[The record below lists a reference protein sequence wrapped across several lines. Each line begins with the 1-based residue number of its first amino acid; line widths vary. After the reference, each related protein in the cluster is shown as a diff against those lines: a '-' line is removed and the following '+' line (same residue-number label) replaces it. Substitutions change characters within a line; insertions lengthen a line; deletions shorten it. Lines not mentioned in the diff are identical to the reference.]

1 MYLETNQANPMKKF
15 KFTIHGNNY
24 EVEIQGFEENIAK
37 VEVNGTI
44 YDVEVH
50 RELKTT
56 KTPTLV
62 RLENPPPSPKEQKI
76 PRQVTKTV
84 NTAIK
89 APLPGTILQVL
100 VREGDKVTLGQ
111 KLLTMEAMKMEN
123 NVLSEKTGTIQSV
136 RVKSG
141 DIVSQNDILIEI
153 A

>member
-1 MYLETNQANPMKKF
+1 MKKF

-44 YDVEVH
+44 YDVEIH

-62 RLENPPPSPKEQKI
+62 RLENPCPSPKEQKI

-89 APLPGTILQVL
+89 APIPGTILQVL

-123 NVLSEKTGTIQSV
+123 NVLSEKSGTIQSI

-141 DIVSQNDILIEI
+141 DIVSQNDVLIEI